1 MALDFGIL
9 YQGSID
15 SMIAEHIDLNWVGWV
30 DTRKS
35 ETGYVFTLGLGRQFH
50 GNVSYQHTLLEIMNN
65 KHAMW
70 ISQCCVYPLLT
81 ERRKA
86 GEADIEILF
95 VM

>member
-1 MALDFGIL
+1 MLI
-9 YQGSID
+9 
-15 SMIAEHIDLNWVGWV
+15 
-30 DTRKS
+30 
-35 ETGYVFTLGLGRQFH
+35 
-50 GNVSYQHTLLEIMNN
+50 YQHTLLEIMNN
-65 KHAMW
+65 KHAMR